1 MAVEAG
7 QPQQKLGGWTVVTVI
22 LMIPD
27 TTISRVRVV
36 CQGDSLEMGLAQGM
50 ALKQN
55 IHATYEMLR
64 DLEAFRLK
72 QPWYLPFPLFR
83 RIAAKR
89 AHQTVMPAVEVAC
102 PTARQRLV
110 GISRGS
116 GLKESGLWLLNAMEG
131 LLASVRENT
140 DIPAPAGCS
149 AVAIRGRMSHAGEP
163 VIAHNFDYLPL
174 VQPHYMIRESRPK
187 QGYRSLE
194 FTVAPLAGAIDGV
207 NEKGLAVT
215 YNYAYTIDDAGPGP
229 TLSMLIAEVLARFE
243 RVSDAI
249 EWLTSQPRWGSGL
262 LMFSD
267 RQGDI
272 ASLEITNTRHEV
284 RRPEPG
290 EDFLFHA
297 NKFRCKSTV
306 EVEVP
311 VEAIYNARAPKPLRG
326 QRVLDSSLQRMKRFE
341 ELLPGSERLN
351 LEQLTSVMA
360 DHGNDRHPSDKTI
373 CKHSDYWATTA
384 CLQYLP
390 SEAAIR
396 VSYSSACRARYVEY
410 SL

>member
-1 MAVEAG
+1 MMVPDA
-7 QPQQKLGGWTVVTVI
+7 T
-22 LMIPD
+22 IP
-27 TTISRVRVV
+27 TVRVV
-36 CQGDSLEMGLAQGM
+36 CEGDWGEMGLAHGR
-50 ALKQN
+50 ALRPN
-55 IHATYEMLR
+55 IHATYDMLQ
-64 DLEAFRLK
+64 DLEAFRMK

-89 AHQTVMPAVEVAC
+89 AHHGVMPAVEAAC
-102 PTARQRLV
+102 PSARQRLV

-140 DIPAPAGCS
+140 DIPAPGGCS
-149 AVAIRGRMSHAGEP
+149 AVAIRGGMSQTGEP

-174 VQPHYMIRESRPK
+174 VQPYYMIRESRPK

-215 YNYAYTIDDAGPGP
+215 YNYAYTIDDARPGP

-243 RVSDAI
+243 RVSDAL
-249 EWLTSQPRWGSGL
+249 EWLKSQQRWGSGL
-262 LMFSD
+262 LMFAD

-272 ASLEITNTRHEV
+272 ASLEITNTRLEV

-297 NKFRCKSTV
+297 NKFRCSSTV
-306 EVEVP
+306 AVEVP
-311 VEAIYNARAPKPLRG
+311 VEAVYNARAPKPLRG

-341 ELLPGSERLN
+341 ELLPGSGRLS
-351 LEQLTSVMA
+351 LEQLANVMA
-360 DHGNDRHPSDKTI
+360 DHGQDGHPSDRTI

-390 SEAAIR
+390 IKGTLR
-396 VSYSSACRARYVEY
+396 VSYSSACQARYVEC

>member
-1 MAVEAG
+1 M
-7 QPQQKLGGWTVVTVI
+7 VI
-22 LMIPD
+22 LMTFDAAIP
-27 TTISRVRVV
+27 TVRVV
-36 CQGDSLEMGLAQGM
+36 CEGDSAEIGYAQGK

-72 QPWYLPFPLFR
+72 QPWYLPFSLFR

-89 AHQTVMPAVEVAC
+89 SHEAVRPAVEAAC
-102 PTARQRLV
+102 PSARQRLL

-131 LLASVRENT
+131 LLANVRENT
-140 DIPAPAGCS
+140 DIPAPGGCS
-149 AVAIRGRMSHAGEP
+149 AVAIRGGMSQTGEP

-174 VQPHYMIRESRPK
+174 VQPHYIIRESRPK

-194 FTVAPLAGAIDGV
+194 FTVAPLAGAVDGI

-215 YNYAYTIDDAGPGP
+215 YNYAYTLDRADPGP
-229 TLSMLIAEVLARFE
+229 TLSMLISEMLARFE

-249 EWLTSQPRWGSGL
+249 GWLEEQKRWGSGL
-262 LMFSD
+262 LMFAD
-267 RQGDI
+267 REGDI
-272 ASLEITNTRHEV
+272 ASLEITNTRQAV
-284 RRPEPG
+284 RRPESG

-297 NKFRCKSTV
+297 NKFRCKKTV
-306 EVEVP
+306 AVEVP
-311 VEAIYNARAPKPLRG
+311 VEAVYNTRAPKALRG
-326 QRVLDSSLQRMKRFE
+326 QRALDSSLQRMKRFV
-341 ELLPGSERLN
+341 ELLPGSERLS
-351 LEQLTSVMA
+351 LEQLANVMA
-360 DHGNDRHPSDKTI
+360 DHGKDGHPTDKTI

-384 CLQYLP
+384 CIQLLP
-390 SEAAIR
+390 TKRVVR
-396 VSYSSACRARYVEY
+396 VSYSSACQARYVEC